1 MSSPLLRER
10 MARLDAERVPY
21 VHAVVVRAQVPTSAK
36 AGDDALVFGD
46 GVIEGFVGGRCA
58 ESSVRVAA
66 LDTLAQRAPMLLR
79 VLPEGEAPFPDSHG
93 ARVVVNPCLSGGAL
107 EIFLEPKLPP
117 PLVCVSG
124 ASPVADAL
132 LELGSVLGYEVR
144 RGTAVDAG
152 ATAVVVASHGTDE
165 LPVLRAA
172 LEADVPYVALV
183 ASRRRGAG
191 VLDELRLGPVE
202 RGRIS
207 TPAGLDIAART
218 APEVALSILAEIV
231 PVVRAGRVPAAAA
244 PPAPVQALD
253 PVCGMTVVVGPEVP
267 HLSTPDG
274 EIHFCSVHC
283 RDSYATRV
291 GQSA

>member
-1 MSSPLLRER
+1 MSSPLRER

-36 AGDDALVFGD
+36 AGDDALVLGD

-117 PLVCVSG
+117 PLVCVAGS
-124 ASPVADAL
+124 SPVADAL

-191 VLDELRLGPVE
+191 VLDELGLGPARARPDQHAGRAGHRRAHRAGGRAVDPGRDRPGGP
-202 RGRIS
+202 RG
-207 TPAGLDIAART
+207 PGA
-218 APEVALSILAEIV
+218 
-231 PVVRAGRVPAAAA
+231 RAGRRRPRRCRPSTRCAA
-244 PPAPVQALD
+244 
-253 PVCGMTVVVGPEVP
+253 
-267 HLSTPDG
+267 
-274 EIHFCSVHC
+274 
-283 RDSYATRV
+283 
-291 GQSA
+291 